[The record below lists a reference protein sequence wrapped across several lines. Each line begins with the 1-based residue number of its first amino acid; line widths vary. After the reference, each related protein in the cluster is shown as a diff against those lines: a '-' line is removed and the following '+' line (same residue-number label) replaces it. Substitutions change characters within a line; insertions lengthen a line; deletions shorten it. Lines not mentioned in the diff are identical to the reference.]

1 MKVRDI
7 LPVWRI
13 ERLLDRIEQ
22 ARRNKI
28 QLFSQRML
36 NYNVAA
42 ARRHGVEAACHPG
55 DLIYEFI
62 VRHPSYKKKL
72 QPAVD
77 YYFDDGARSAKKIG
91 DLIVNLGIQRNP
103 VRLLEFA
110 SGYGC
115 VTRHLAKNPDL
126 TLVACDIHDQAI
138 DFIRDEL
145 GVRSVLSAH
154 LPENFALGE
163 RFDVV
168 FALSF
173 FSHMPRAT
181 FGRWIRALF
190 CQLGSPGYLIFT
202 THGLASRKF
211 LGNPEIPADG
221 IWFIDLSEQSDL
233 STAEYGSSIV
243 TEDFVEQQVLEQTG
257 HAIFDYRH
265 AFWWDH
271 QDLWIVK
278 NG

>member
-1 MKVRDI
+1 MNVRDI
-7 LPVWRI
+7 VPLWRI
-13 ERLLDRIEQ
+13 VRLLDRMEQ

-28 QLFSQRML
+28 RLFSQQML

-42 ARRHGVEAACHPG
+42 ARRHGVGAACHPR
-55 DLIYEFI
+55 DLIYEFL
-62 VRHPSYKKKL
+62 VKHPSSKKRLK
-72 QPAVD
+72 PAVD
-77 YYFDDGARSAKKIG
+77 YYFDDGARSAEKIG
-91 DLIVNLGIQRNP
+91 NLIANLGIQRNP

-115 VTRHLAKNPDL
+115 VTRHLTKNPDL

-173 FSHMPRAT
+173 FSHMPRTT
-181 FGRWIRALF
+181 FGRWIKALF
-190 CQLGSPGYLIFT
+190 SHLASPGYLIFT
-202 THGLASRKF
+202 THGLASRKS

-221 IWFIDLSEQSDL
+221 IWFLKDSEQSDL

-243 TEDFVEQQVLEQTG
+243 TEDFVKQQVLEQTG
-257 HAIFDYRH
+257 QAIFDYKH
-265 AFWWDH
+265 AFWWAH